1 MDQEK
6 PAPAPVPIVTLGLA
20 ISLFL
25 ALSYILCIAG
35 YLLLPGLPI
44 QHSAL
49 AIFLPGF
56 RLLTWR
62 SFLAGLAE
70 SVAWGW
76 YVALVFGSIYNFL
89 LLRRHRT

>member
-1 MDQEK
+1 MDHEK
-6 PAPAPVPIVTLGLA
+6 RASGPVPIATLGLA
-20 ISLFL
+20 LSLFL

-35 YLLLPGLPI
+35 YKLLPNLPI
-44 QHSAL
+44 EHSAL

-62 SFLAGLAE
+62 SFWTGLAE

-89 LLRRHRT
+89 RSRRRGR